1 MSVVKSFS
9 VGNGDMFYVNHNSD
23 NFTIIDCCLP
33 EDVADQIISE
43 VKAKQRAKGISRF
56 ISSHPDEDHLSG
68 LELLDQHLS
77 IVNFYCVKN
86 SATKDDETDDFKKY
100 CELRDSDKAFF
111 IHKGCTRKWMNL
123 EDETRA
129 SSGIMVHWPDTTN
142 QEFKLALKD
151 AAQGLSP
158 NNISPIIE
166 YFDPA
171 GKFIWMGD
179 LETKFMEN
187 IADALSL
194 PKATV
199 LFAPHHGRDSG
210 KVPAELLEEMD
221 PKIIVIGEA
230 PSAHLNYYAGYNTIT
245 QNSAGDIIF
254 DCAEDYIDI
263 YVSNKFYS
271 VTFLVN
277 RWLANNH
284 EAYYLG
290 KGYPLSSTCGRIS
303 ECRTTLSKLQQ
314 IIPPIGAN
322 F

>member
-1 MSVVKSFS
+1 MSIVKSFS

-33 EDVADQIISE
+33 DDVADQIIAE
-43 VKAKQRAKGISRF
+43 VKAKQKAKGISRF
-56 ISSHPDEDHLSG
+56 ISSHPDEDHLLG

-86 SATKDDETDDFKKY
+86 SATKDDETDAFSKY
-100 CELRDSDKAFF
+100 RELRDSEKAFY

-129 SSGIMVHWPDTTN
+129 SSGIIVHWPDTSN
-142 QEFKLALKD
+142 KEFKLALEE
-151 AAQGLSP
+151 ATEGLSP

-166 YFDPA
+166 YSGPA
-171 GKFIWMGD
+171 GNFIWMGD
-179 LETKFMEN
+179 LETEFMES

-210 KVPAELLEEMD
+210 KVPAELLKEMD
-221 PKIIVIGEA
+221 PELIVIGEA
-230 PSAHLNYYAGYNTIT
+230 PSAHLNYYAGYKTIT

-254 DCAEDYIDI
+254 DCGDGYIDI
-263 YVSNKFYS
+263 YVSNKYYS
-271 VTFLVN
+271 VKFLVN
-277 RWLANNH
+277 RSLPNNH
-284 EAYYLG
+284 GAYYLG
-290 KGYPLSSTCGRIS
+290 SLKDS
-303 ECRTTLSKLQQ
+303 
-314 IIPPIGAN
+314 
-322 F
+322 

>member
-33 EDVADQIISE
+33 EDVADSIIEE
-43 VKAKQRAKGISRF
+43 VKAKQKAKGISRF

-77 IVNFYCVKN
+77 IANFYCVKN

-100 CELRDSDKAFF
+100 CELRDSDKAFY

-123 EDETRA
+123 EDETRK
-129 SSGIMVHWPDTTN
+129 SSGIIVHWPNTAN
-142 QEFKLALKD
+142 NEFKSALED
-151 AAQGLSP
+151 AADGLSP

-166 YFDPA
+166 YSGPA
-171 GKFIWMGD
+171 GNFIWMGD
-179 LETKFMEN
+179 LETEFMEN
-187 IADALSL
+187 IAEELSL

-210 KVPAELLEEMD
+210 KVPSELLEEMD

-230 PSAHLNYYAGYNTIT
+230 PSANLNYYAGYNTIT

-254 DCAEDYIDI
+254 DCEDEYMDI
-263 YVSNKFYS
+263 YVSNKSYS

-277 RWLANNH
+277 RKLGNNH
-284 EAYYLG
+284 GAYYLG
-290 KGYPLSSTCGRIS
+290 SLKVS
-303 ECRTTLSKLQQ
+303 
-314 IIPPIGAN
+314 
-322 F
+322 

>member
-43 VKAKQRAKGISRF
+43 IKAKQRAKGISRF

-166 YFDPA
+166 YSGTA

-254 DCAEDYIDI
+254 DCAKDYIDI

-290 KGYPLSSTCGRIS
+290 SLKVS
-303 ECRTTLSKLQQ
+303 
-314 IIPPIGAN
+314 
-322 F
+322 